1 MKTKTKRGSKRK
13 TTKKSSK
20 KKQVSPGTG
29 LRDLELL
36 EMLIKKIIKKLEE
49 NSYEPKVQDAL
60 KAIQLKQK
68 LVQTSRAEKIFWQ
81 AIDEIRRSEL
91 KKSNSPSSSKRV
103 EPENR
108 PESLEAQILRTI
120 IGLKSQVKRG
130 MLPVKTITD
139 SFNQGFTLKGKSEQN
154 QLTYHR
160 IGRILSAMGF
170 TKARTNSG
178 AVAIFWDEKLLEQMT
193 EKYHQ
198 EK

>member
-1 MKTKTKRGSKRK
+1 
-13 TTKKSSK
+13 
-20 KKQVSPGTG
+20 
-29 LRDLELL
+29 
-36 EMLIKKIIKKLEE
+36 MLIKKIIKKLEE

-68 LVQTSRAEKIFWQ
+68 LVQTSMAEKIFWQ

-91 KKSNSPSSSKRV
+91 KKSNSPSSSERV

>member
-1 MKTKTKRGSKRK
+1 
-13 TTKKSSK
+13 
-20 KKQVSPGTG
+20 
-29 LRDLELL
+29 
-36 EMLIKKIIKKLEE
+36 MLIKKIIKKLEE

-68 LVQTSRAEKIFWQ
+68 LVQTSMAEKIFWQ

-91 KKSNSPSSSKRV
+91 KKSNSPPSSERV

-139 SFNQGFTLKGKSEQN
+139 SFNQGFTLKGFTLKGKSEQN

-160 IGRILSAMGF
+160 IGKILSAMGF